1 MKLTIKD
8 EHHPITQSFTIIAH
22 TPNGPMIQARG
33 VSPELAA
40 WIVEAAET
48 LEEILDHKG
57 MQIHGTPLLMNE
69 DNVVKEAFR
78 LGSSKAFDS
87 MAALACVPWGNRHE
101 EREAD
106 VEIRYEAREV
116 GQVVLSEK

>member
-8 EHHPITQSFTIIAH
+8 EHHPGVQTFTIIAH
-22 TPNGPMIQARG
+22 TPQGPMIQARG

-40 WIVEAAET
+40 WIVEAAER
-48 LEEILDHKG
+48 LDEIMSHEG
-57 MQIHGTPLLMNE
+57 MQIHGTPGLLTA
-69 DNVVKEAFR
+69 DNRIKEAFR

-87 MAALACVPWGNRHE
+87 MASLACVPWGNRHE

-116 GQVVLSEK
+116 GEVVLSEK